1 MTNITPTAKIKR
13 AVVSFIILSDL
24 TISVFILFVNITNM
38 NKLDIAKLKHVF
50 SVLANEKRLKIVE
63 LCSDKE
69 YTITELGKMLKLNYS
84 ITVEY
89 TSALAKANLVEKV
102 RNKDKTV
109 SVKSLIRLNNDG
121 EIKRIA

>member
-1 MTNITPTAKIKR
+1 
-13 AVVSFIILSDL
+13 
-24 TISVFILFVNITNM
+24 M